1 MVAVNNNYIIDS
13 DPQDH
18 VLMNCGMKII
28 RKKYS
33 KCDCMGG
40 RLWLRRTSGLRHH
53 IRWLT
58 DGGSI
63 PVVYPMNLPQ
73 RECVSVSLK
82 PVNEGCCK
90 KSALSI
96 QIEYKS
102 TI

>member
-40 RLWLRRTSGLRHH
+40 RLCGSGGRVACV
-53 IRWLT
+53 IIS
-58 DGGSI
+58 GG
-63 PVVYPMNLPQ
+63 
-73 RECVSVSLK
+73 
-82 PVNEGCCK
+82 
-90 KSALSI
+90 
-96 QIEYKS
+96 
-102 TI
+102 